1 MLVICL
7 SVRHLEKLFQQQVY
21 NIAFCF
27 FLLVFFRRSFCL
39 SFFQKIYFA
48 TLIKTRVIFLLRE
61 VHRVVD
67 LNCVSNIKCPI
78 VYSKATNY
86 ATKRRVVNS

>member
-48 TLIKTRVIFLLRE
+48 TLINPSRHILIERCIVLL
-61 VHRVVD
+61 
-67 LNCVSNIKCPI
+67 I
-78 VYSKATNY
+78 
-86 ATKRRVVNS
+86 